1 MKQQLLFCA
10 LIGILTACQ
19 HESDIQPSTTS
30 LASEA
35 VGTYHTN
42 FYLDPSYV
50 ALSPNQMP
58 YVELKQESDSNVTL
72 LLTKPYPSS
81 QTKAIS
87 HVRLQRKSDGVELK
101 VANTSIGTLQTD
113 RVFTNSGMEKQGQ
126 LLRLSAQDGSI
137 SEFVGVKQ

>member
-1 MKQQLLFCA
+1 MKIQLLFCA
-10 LIGILTACQ
+10 LIGVLTACQ
-19 HESDIQPSTTS
+19 HESDIQPSTSS

-35 VGTYHTN
+35 VGTYRTN

-50 ALSPNQMP
+50 ALSPGQMP

-72 LLTKPYPSS
+72 LLNKPYPSS
-81 QTKAIS
+81 ETKAIS
-87 HVRLQRKSDGVELK
+87 HVRLQRKSDGVELQ

-126 LLRLSAQDGSI
+126 LLRLAAQDGSI